1 MTREEYI
8 AGIPTR
14 QKLVQISLL
23 KGQLAE
29 SDYKALKYA
38 EGVFTQAEYLPI
50 KQERQALRDE
60 INRLEAEIAEQEA
73 VI

>member
-38 EGVFTQAEYLPI
+38 EGVFAPAEYLPI